1 MGKEKLL
8 DLKSNHKM
16 HPMVKRKNRKGTE
29 VLRQWKEEMK
39 TASFKEAEGRTSLG
53 RAWWD
58 CEIPLSDLISD

>member
-1 MGKEKLL
+1 
-8 DLKSNHKM
+8 M